1 MYEYEYKV
9 NIPEG
14 ELDGIRVERFT
25 VSDFSS
31 GMSFIKNPGRGVPAG
46 EYTRLIEGKHHI
58 WMSDTPAEWWDHW
71 PIIDR
76 LRAPTSKR
84 VLINGLGLGMVIQAA
99 LDHEHVEHVDVVES
113 DKRVI
118 SLVGPYYTIDERV
131 TIHHA
136 DAFEQSKTWPKDTR
150 WNLAW
155 HDIWADLCE
164 DNLQEMFKL
173 HRSYGRRVDW
183 QGSWGKEDLIRQR
196 IRERRERGWDD
207 E

>member
-1 MYEYEYKV
+1 M
-9 NIPEG
+9 
-14 ELDGIRVERFT
+14 
-25 VSDFSS
+25 
-31 GMSFIKNPGRGVPAG
+31 
-46 EYTRLIEGKHHI
+46 
-58 WMSDTPAEWWDHW
+58 PAETLT
-71 PIIDR
+71 P
-76 LRAPTSKR
+76 
-84 VLINGLGLGMVIQAA
+84 LGCDEANQRDPRGGSPMARS
-99 LDHEHVEHVDVVES
+99 HVDVVES